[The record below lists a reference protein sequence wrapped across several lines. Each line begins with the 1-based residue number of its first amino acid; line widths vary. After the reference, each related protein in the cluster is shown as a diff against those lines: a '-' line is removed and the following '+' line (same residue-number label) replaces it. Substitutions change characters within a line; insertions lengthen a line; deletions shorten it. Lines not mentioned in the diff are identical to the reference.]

1 LACNGLD
8 IYVLGWSYPDW
19 SDNDLSLKDYLG
31 YVDSTVKVVKD
42 QTKESKISIL
52 GYCCVGIFAL
62 IHTSLDP
69 QDVRNLVLMAVPVDF
84 NKDHTILA
92 KWSKAIDVN
101 SMINEFRH
109 MDGQVL
115 NLEFL
120 MCNPPRYGFD
130 KYLKFF
136 EIL

>member
-1 LACNGLD
+1 
-8 IYVLGWSYPDW
+8 
-19 SDNDLSLKDYLG
+19 
-31 YVDSTVKVVKD
+31 
-42 QTKESKISIL
+42 
-52 GYCCVGIFAL
+52 
-62 IHTSLDP
+62 
-69 QDVRNLVLMAVPVDF
+69 MAVPVDF
-84 NKDHTILA
+84 NKDDTILA

-101 SMINEFRH
+101 GMMDEFGH

-120 MCNPPRYGFD
+120 MCNPPRYSFD